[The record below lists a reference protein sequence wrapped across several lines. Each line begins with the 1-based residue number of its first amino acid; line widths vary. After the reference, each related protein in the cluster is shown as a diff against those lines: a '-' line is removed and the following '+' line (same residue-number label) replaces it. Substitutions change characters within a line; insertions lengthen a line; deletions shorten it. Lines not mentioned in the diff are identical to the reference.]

1 MLEVSYNKLWNM
13 LSERKISRADL
24 RKAARI
30 APNSMTKIYRDQ
42 PVHMALLCRICD
54 VLDCD
59 FGDIVEYQKNS
70 N

>member
-1 MLEVSYNKLWNM
+1 MEVSYNRLWNM
-13 LSERKISRADL
+13 LEIRKMSSADL

-42 PVHMALLCRICD
+42 PVHLSLLCRVCE

-59 FGDIVEYQKNS
+59 FWDIVECQKNS

>member
-1 MLEVSYNKLWNM
+1 MEVSYDKLWK
-13 LSERKISRADL
+13 LLKKRKMSRADL

-30 APNSMTKIYRDQ
+30 APNSMTKIYRNQ
-42 PVHMALLCRICD
+42 PVHMSLLCRVCE

-70 N
+70 D